1 MGTRQASFGY
11 PSKRLPFTCWFRV
24 GPFAAVEFCSCRV
37 HHPPALNSRRTDLG
51 GWPTF
56 TLFVKVGTTRPA
68 ALAGSC
74 DAEGVVNQ

>member
-1 MGTRQASFGY
+1 MRYATGL
-11 PSKRLPFTCWFRV
+11 PSSVKKFLGIAALVVLSLSVLPIRANAQT
-24 GPFAAVEFCSCRV
+24 
-37 HHPPALNSRRTDLG
+37 G

-74 DAEGVVNQ
+74 DAEGVVKQ